1 MKISVI
7 LPCYNAGAYLS
18 ACLDSLLAQSMRDFE
33 VVFVDDGSRDD
44 SLVLARRYAERD
56 ARIHVLS
63 QENQGVSAARNL
75 GLAHAR
81 GEWITFVDGDDL
93 LPPDAFET
101 LLSGAAEDVDMVVC
115 PHETF
120 DETGRVRAIW
130 PETRW
135 YRGSAAHKRRAAAL
149 RLIEG
154 DSVLNI
160 MCGKLIRREM
170 IERERLRFY
179 LPRIPLSKQRN
190 ELDYCSLPSFRK
202 LSLFRKRGYAI
213 PLTEKQIP
221 PFYHHYYFYDKQYN
235 L

>member
-33 VVFVDDGSRDD
+33 VIFVDDGSRDD
-44 SLVLARRYAERD
+44 SLALARRYAERD
-56 ARIHVLS
+56 ARIHVFS

-120 DETGRVRAIW
+120 DETGWVRAVW

-170 IERERLRFY
+170 IEREQIRLVSGLKMAEDALFNLEAALCAREIAY
-179 LPRIPLSKQRN
+179 MCIASLTAIASTANPRREAAGAANGRRIGL
-190 ELDYCSLPSFRK
+190 
-202 LSLFRKRGYAI
+202 G
-213 PLTEKQIP
+213 
-221 PFYHHYYFYDKQYN
+221 
-235 L
+235 

>member
-1 MKISVI
+1 MRCGRQGGTRRCALLHALMGVRPLAMYTLKTGMASARRFARVCCGQMAARVMRGAAALVQGREEQAKISVI

-18 ACLDSLLAQSMRDFE
+18 ACLNSLLAQSMRDFE
-33 VVFVDDGSRDD
+33 VIFVDDGSRDD
-44 SLVLARRYAERD
+44 SLALARRYAERD
-56 ARIHVLS
+56 VRIHVFS

-120 DETGRVRAIW
+120 DETGRVRALA
-130 PETRW
+130 ETRW

-149 RLIEG
+149 RLIEATA
-154 DSVLNI
+154 
-160 MCGKLIRREM
+160 C
-170 IERERLRFY
+170 
-179 LPRIPLSKQRN
+179 
-190 ELDYCSLPSFRK
+190 
-202 LSLFRKRGYAI
+202 
-213 PLTEKQIP
+213 
-221 PFYHHYYFYDKQYN
+221 
-235 L
+235 